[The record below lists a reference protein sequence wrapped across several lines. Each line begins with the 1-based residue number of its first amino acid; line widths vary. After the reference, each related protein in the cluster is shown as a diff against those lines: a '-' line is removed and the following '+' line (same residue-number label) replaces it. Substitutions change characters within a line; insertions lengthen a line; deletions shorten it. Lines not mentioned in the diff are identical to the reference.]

1 MELKTYYSN
10 RDLFPKVRN
19 FTAIPETSVTDDLG
33 RLVGDDEVLV
43 AVKKTGMQNFV
54 SVNHTE
60 CNYQVF
66 AGLM

>member
-1 MELKTYYSN
+1 MVSN
-10 RDLFPKVRN
+10 C
-19 FTAIPETSVTDDLG
+19 TSIPETSVTDDLG

-43 AVKKTGMQNFV
+43 AVKKTGMQKFF
-54 SVNHTE
+54 SVNDTE